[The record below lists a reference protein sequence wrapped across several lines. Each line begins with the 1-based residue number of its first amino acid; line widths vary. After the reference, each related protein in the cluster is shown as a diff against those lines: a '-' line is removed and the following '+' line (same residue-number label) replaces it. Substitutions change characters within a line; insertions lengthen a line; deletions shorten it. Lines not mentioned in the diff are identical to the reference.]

1 MCSKND
7 WRVPIFAAAII
18 MVAWYW
24 AFALGPTGPV
34 STKPAQK
41 PVDALPME
49 LFGTM
54 GKEEKLLPG
63 KEHVLFEGAGAGT
76 LTHMWFGGSWPGWG
90 DTRIR
95 IYVDGEKEAG
105 IDMALFLGHGIGW
118 NDDAAPWGTNRIGK
132 TGRPSGVYNTYRIPF
147 GDGIKVTAQLSNR
160 SFLTNR

>member
-1 MCSKND
+1 
-7 WRVPIFAAAII
+7 
-18 MVAWYW
+18 
-24 AFALGPTGPV
+24 
-34 STKPAQK
+34 
-41 PVDALPME
+41 ME

-63 KEHVLFEGAGAGT
+63 KERVLFEAAGGGT

-118 NDDAAPWGTNRIGK
+118 NDDAAPWGTKRIGK

-147 GDGIKVTAQLSNR
+147 GDGIKITAQLSAQADECDVLRLGIRVVMATGR
-160 SFLTNR
+160 SYGASFSRPRAGRPEPTVRFSQIGDNFSH